1 MKDVYYIMKEFRS
14 NSRNELTYDQEAYAK
29 IMGYN
34 LDWNEKETD
43 EDRQNKKAT
52 ILYEHSIYRF
62 FNNSK
67 LKGNN
72 NDN

>member
-1 MKDVYYIMKEFRS
+1 
-14 NSRNELTYDQEAYAK
+14 
-29 IMGYN
+29 MGYN